1 MPQPWNSNASVD
13 RVSVHASSTT
23 TAPSRTNCT
32 NARKLRISKTGSQG
46 EKLLPSSVILQNN
59 SACLTQC
66 PVGHRLSAD
75 ELPFPRANTALED
88 FAAILAMLA
97 FFGFGAVLPFIWTG
111 CLAAVCL
118 CGSVPAMLFLAL
130 SVLDYF
136 LPPGEVRLCCENI
149 CMTTASS
156 GHSYQRARFAR
167 GYNMT
172 LVMPHLLWC
181 STFCIILRLQ

>member
-1 MPQPWNSNASVD
+1 MHRWT

-149 CMTTASS
+149 VHDDSIF
-156 GHSYQRARFAR
+156 R
-167 GYNMT
+167 T
-172 LVMPHLLWC
+172 LIPKSEIC
-181 STFCIILRLQ
+181 ERI

>member
-1 MPQPWNSNASVD
+1 MPQPWNSNATVD

-23 TAPSRTNCT
+23 TAPSRSKCT
-32 NARKLRISKTGSQG
+32 NAREARINEAGPRG

-75 ELPFPRANTALED
+75 ELPYPRSNTALEES
-88 FAAILAMLA
+88 AAILAMLA

-111 CLAAVCL
+111 CLAAVFL
-118 CGSVPAMLFLAL
+118 YGSVPAMLFLAL

-136 LPPGEVRLCCENI
+136 LPPGEVRLCCEDI
-149 CMTTASS
+149 CITTASS
-156 GHSYQRARFAR
+156 GHLYQVA
-167 GYNMT
+167 
-172 LVMPHLLWC
+172 
-181 STFCIILRLQ
+181 